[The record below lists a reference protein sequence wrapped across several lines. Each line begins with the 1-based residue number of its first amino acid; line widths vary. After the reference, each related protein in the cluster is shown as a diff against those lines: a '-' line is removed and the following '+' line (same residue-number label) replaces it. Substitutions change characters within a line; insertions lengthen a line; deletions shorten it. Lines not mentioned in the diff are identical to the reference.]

1 MVQCARPSQ
10 RLPAVCTFVTP
21 KSKNVLPKPRLSL
34 PFIKKVRAV
43 NMVFHVDTAL
53 P

>member
-1 MVQCARPSQ
+1 MIQGARPTQ

-21 KSKNVLPKPRLSL
+21 KSKNVLSKSCLS
-34 PFIKKVRAV
+34 FSFTEKVRAV
-43 NMVFHVDTAL
+43 NMVFHADTAL